1 MQLFKQLIVGLLFLC
16 CCSLLP
22 AQELN
27 CKVTVNSDQI
37 QGTNRSIFDA
47 LQQSITEFMNERR
60 WTDYEF
66 LTEERIECSLYLV
79 VKNYN
84 NSNSF
89 ASELQVQSTRPI
101 YNSNYKSPIFSFKD
115 PTVSFSYNEGDALTF
130 DETSFG
136 NNLTEILAYYAY
148 IIIGTDCDSFAPLG
162 GTPAY
167 KKAENIVNLAQ
178 STNEQGWRAFEDGRN
193 RYALITSIL
202 EDVAKPYRQ
211 YVYTYHRLG
220 LDEMGISADKTR
232 AKITQ
237 EIPALKEIFKE
248 HPSNIIINAFFE
260 TKLDELINIY
270 SKGTVAER
278 KTAYDNLS
286 YILPTLQHK
295 LEPLK

>member
-1 MQLFKQLIVGLLFLC
+1 MQLFKQIIAGLLGLF
-16 CCSLLP
+16 CCSLLS

-47 LQQSITEFMNERR
+47 LEQSITEFMNENR
-60 WTDYEF
+60 WTEYEY
-66 LTEERIECSLYLV
+66 LTEERIECSLYLII
-79 VKNYN
+79 NSYN
-84 NSNSF
+84 NSNNF
-89 ASELQVQSTRPI
+89 AGELQVQSTRPV

-115 PTVSFSYNEGDALTF
+115 PTIAFTYNEGDALTH
-130 DETSFG
+130 DESSFG
-136 NNLTEILAYYAY
+136 NNLTEVLAYYAY
-148 IIIGTDCDSFAPLG
+148 LIIGTDNDSFAPMG
-162 GTPAY
+162 GTNAF

-193 RYALITSIL
+193 RYALINSIL

-232 AKITQ
+232 NKIMQ
-237 EIPALKEIFKE
+237 ELPMLKEIYKE
-248 HPSNIIINAFFE
+248 HPSNIIISAFFE
-260 TKLDELINIY
+260 TKLDELINIC
-270 SKGTVAER
+270 SKATVSER
-278 KTAYDNLS
+278 KSAYDNLS
-286 YILPTLQHK
+286 YVLPTLQHK